1 MLNISIWMFLGLKYF
16 KCRYYRYLIYQIDI
30 IFVYVKY
37 WWGCV
42 IIVMQLL
49 LNADIW
55 YLKYF
60 SLLEIFLLHCWN
72 VVQINKQFNNPHDTK
87 TREQRERELERCREQ
102 AGPGQHTSPLLCHHK
117 TSANTQHNSF
127 TTTLPIIHIKIDIA
141 SLTLL

>member
-42 IIVMQLL
+42 IIIMQLL

-55 YLKYF
+55 YLKHF

-87 TREQRERELERCREQ
+87 TREQSERELERCREQ
-102 AGPGQHTSPLLCHHK
+102 AGARAAHFTSTVPSQDQRQHTTQQLYNNPSHH
-117 TSANTQHNSF
+117 SH
-127 TTTLPIIHIKIDIA
+127 
-141 SLTLL
+141 